1 MADPQELYRAG
12 KLADAIAE
20 QTTVVRS
27 KPADHP
33 ARLFL
38 FELLAFAG
46 EWEKAGKQI
55 DALTVDD
62 PDLQLAALDYR
73 NCVRSEQERAKVLAG
88 QAEPL
93 FFGETGAACQ
103 TRLQAFKAL
112 ATGDSGEF
120 ARLLGEANGSGED
133 LQGQVNGKP
142 FTLWRDADDL
152 FAGVLEVF
160 AKGRYYWVP
169 FRNITQLSTNPP
181 RFPRDILWMPAN
193 LSLDD
198 GSTGAVFLPALYAGS
213 SVHGLETVRLGRER
227 DWMPAHADQPGILR
241 GFGPRVYLAGEG
253 EENLSDVRELS
264 FGN

>member
-1 MADPQELYRAG
+1 MADAQELYRDG
-12 KLADAIAE
+12 KLADCIAE
-20 QTTVVRS
+20 QTAVVRS
-27 KPADHP
+27 KPTDHP

-38 FELLAFAG
+38 FEMLSFAG

-62 PDLQLAALDYR
+62 PDLQLAAIDYR

-88 QAEPL
+88 QSEPL
-93 FFGETGAACQ
+93 FFGDTAGQCQ

-112 ATGDSGEF
+112 GSGEHAEF
-120 ARLLGEANGSGED
+120 ARLLEEANSTGEN

-142 FTLWRDADDL
+142 FSLWRDADDL

-169 FRNITQLSTNPP
+169 FRNITNISTNPP
-181 RFPRDILWMPAN
+181 RYPRDILWLPAN
-193 LSLDD
+193 LSMDD
-198 GSTGAVFLPALYAGS
+198 GSAGAVFLPALYAGS
-213 SVHGLETVRLGRER
+213 SGHGLETVRLGRER
-227 DWMPAHADQPGILR
+227 DWMPAHQDQPGILR
-241 GFGPRVYLAGEG
+241 GFGPRVFLAGEG